1 MHNKQ
6 MEAGLS
12 HLEYSYT
19 KTKIMTLMNSKP
31 GFLWWDSYQLMNTL
45 PSPSEVREI

>member
-19 KTKIMTLMNSKP
+19 KMKI
-31 GFLWWDSYQLMNTL
+31 MNTL